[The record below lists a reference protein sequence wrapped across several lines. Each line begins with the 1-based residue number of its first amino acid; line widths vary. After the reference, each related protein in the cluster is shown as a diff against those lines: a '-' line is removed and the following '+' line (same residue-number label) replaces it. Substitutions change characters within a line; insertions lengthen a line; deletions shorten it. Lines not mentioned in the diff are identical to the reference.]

1 LSAQNVR
8 TSQILEYM
16 AVQYG
21 GKQNLRFKKKD
32 VSNQIVAENRKLL
45 GVDVDTTLMYFQ
57 KKQEDDAQFFYAI
70 EPDDKG
76 AVKNI
81 FLGRRAS

>member
-57 KKQEDDAQFFYAI
+57 KKQEDDAQRFSFFINLILYNFI
-70 EPDDKG
+70 G
-76 AVKNI
+76 LISNY
-81 FLGRRAS
+81 FF